1 MYVKKQI
8 KICKEN
14 LELLRSLPAVRSVV
28 VGDGGRNIKIRLHDD
43 SVLHKGDYL
52 VQFAS
57 GLWQRFGAVAVN
69 NLVMRP
75 SDRMKM

>member
-1 MYVKKQI
+1 MYVRKQI
-8 KICKEN
+8 KVCKEN
-14 LELLRSLPAVRSVV
+14 IELLRSLPAVRGVEV
-28 VGDGGRNIKIRLHDD
+28 REGGRSIKVRLHDD

-52 VQFAS
+52 VQFGS